1 MIDKILAYYQ
11 RYEPSSPVP
20 MLLER
25 AKRLAPMSFM
35 EVMENLAPDSMQQLN
50 VIRGPQPG
58 ESNGSDDY

>member
-1 MIDKILAYYQ
+1 
-11 RYEPSSPVP
+11 

-35 EVMENLAPDSMQQLN
+35 EVMENLAPDSMQQLY

-58 ESNGSDDY
+58 ESSGSDDY